1 MDMLGEKIQFLR
13 KRKGLSIT
21 RLSAITGVSKSY
33 ISYIERN
40 KQKHPSLVILLKL
53 SKALDVEL
61 QELVYYMEEKN
72 KRKGTITEPLEK
84 LCNEWG

>member
-1 MDMLGEKIQFLR
+1 MLGEKIQFLR

-21 RLSAITGVSKSY
+21 RLSTITGVSKSY

-40 KQKHPSLVILLKL
+40 KQKSPSLVILLKL

-61 QELVYYMEEKN
+61 QELVYYMEGSK
-72 KRKGTITEPLEK
+72 TIPKTMK
-84 LCNEWG
+84 TIS